1 MKTITVEQVGPTRW
15 ITLNR
20 TDKLNAINYDMV
32 NELRAEL
39 NSAAVDN
46 NTKVLVLTANGRAFS
61 SGYDLSELAE
71 DEISGALRWHGILE
85 DDVSLTMQLWSFPKP
100 TIAAVHGW
108 VLAGGC
114 ELAMA
119 CDMIIA
125 TDKAKFGEPEVK
137 YGSGPATL
145 LMPFIIGQK
154 KTNELL
160 FTGDTIDAEEALRLG
175 LINKVVSEES
185 LHDEVRALIKKIA
198 PTPLSTLRLTK
209 IGLIRAQEAT
219 GIRQA
224 ISANMDVSAI
234 LNGSDSPEQKE
245 FDDIVRKEGLKQALA
260 WRDARFEE
268 SLEAKQSEKGKGK

>member
-1 MKTITVEQVGPTRW
+1 
-15 ITLNR
+15 
-20 TDKLNAINYDMV
+20 
-32 NELRAEL
+32 
-39 NSAAVDN
+39 
-46 NTKVLVLTANGRAFS
+46 
-61 SGYDLSELAE
+61 
-71 DEISGALRWHGILE
+71 LE

-160 FTGDTIDAEEALRLG
+160 FTGDTIDAEEALRIG

-268 SLEAKQSEKGKGK
+268 SLEAKGKGK

>member
-1 MKTITVEQVGPTRW
+1 MSVINVEQVGPTRW

-20 TDKLNAINYDMV
+20 PDKLNAINEMV
-32 NELRAEL
+32 NALRAEL
-39 NSAAVDN
+39 NSAAVDD

-160 FTGDTIDAEEALRLG
+160 FTGDTIDAEEALRIG
-175 LINKVVSEES
+175 LINKIVPEEQ

-209 IGLIRAQEAT
+209 IGLIRAQEAI

-224 ISANMDVSAI
+224 ISANMDISAI
-234 LNGSDSPEQKE
+234 LNGSDSAEQKE

-268 SLEAKQSEKGKGK
+268 SLGDKGKGK

>member
-1 MKTITVEQVGPTRW
+1 MSVITVEQRGPARW

-20 TDKLNAINYDMV
+20 PDKLNAINYEMV
-32 NELRAEL
+32 NALRTEFT
-39 NSAAVDN
+39 SAAQDD
-46 NTKVLVLTANGRAFS
+46 NTKILVLTANGRAFS

-71 DEISGALRWHGILE
+71 DGISGALAWHKILE

-160 FTGDTIDAEEALRLG
+160 FTGDTIEAPEALALG
-175 LINKVVSEES
+175 LINKIVPEEE
-185 LHDEVRALIKKIA
+185 LVDAVNALIRKIA
-198 PTPLSTLRLTK
+198 PTPLSTLQLTK
-209 IGLIRAQEAT
+209 IGLIRAAEAT

-234 LNGSDSPEQKE
+234 LNGSDSPEQKL
-245 FDDIVRKEGLKQALA
+245 FDEIVRTDGLKAALA

-268 SLEAKQSEKGKGK
+268 SLTTKSGEDK

>member
-1 MKTITVEQVGPTRW
+1 
-15 ITLNR
+15 
-20 TDKLNAINYDMV
+20 
-32 NELRAEL
+32 
-39 NSAAVDN
+39 
-46 NTKVLVLTANGRAFS
+46 
-61 SGYDLSELAE
+61 
-71 DEISGALRWHGILE
+71 
-85 DDVSLTMQLWSFPKP
+85 MQLWSFPKP
-100 TIAAVHGW
+100 SIAAVHGW

-145 LMPFIIGQK
+145 LMPFVIGQK

-160 FTGDTIDAEEALRLG
+160 FTGDTIDAEEALRIG
-175 LINKVVSEES
+175 LINKVVPEDE

-209 IGLIRAQEAT
+209 IGLIRAQEAI

-224 ISANMDVSAI
+224 INANMDVSAI
-234 LNGSDSPEQKE
+234 LNGSDSAEQKE

-268 SLEAKQSEKGKGK
+268 SLGDKGKGK

>member
-1 MKTITVEQVGPTRW
+1 
-15 ITLNR
+15 
-20 TDKLNAINYDMV
+20 
-32 NELRAEL
+32 
-39 NSAAVDN
+39 
-46 NTKVLVLTANGRAFS
+46 
-61 SGYDLSELAE
+61 
-71 DEISGALRWHGILE
+71 
-85 DDVSLTMQLWSFPKP
+85 MQLWSFPKP

-160 FTGDTIDAEEALRLG
+160 FTGDTIDAEEALRIG
-175 LINKVVSEES
+175 LINKIVPEDQ

-209 IGLIRAQEAT
+209 IGLIRAQEAI

-224 ISANMDVSAI
+224 ISANMDISAI
-234 LNGSDSPEQKE
+234 LNGSDSAEQKE

-268 SLEAKQSEKGKGK
+268 SLGDKGKGK

>member
-1 MKTITVEQVGPTRW
+1 
-15 ITLNR
+15 
-20 TDKLNAINYDMV
+20 MV

-39 NSAAVDN
+39 NSAAVDDK
-46 NTKVLVLTANGRAFS
+46 TKVLVLTANGRAFS

-160 FTGDTIDAEEALRLG
+160 FTGDTIDAEEALRIG

-245 FDDIVRKEGLKQALA
+245 FDEIVRKEGLKQALA

-268 SLEAKQSEKGKGK
+268 SLDTKGKGK

>member
-1 MKTITVEQVGPTRW
+1 MSVISVEQVGPTRW

-20 TDKLNAINYDMV
+20 PDKLNAINYEMV
-32 NELRAEL
+32 NALRAEL
-39 NSAAVDN
+39 NSAAVDD

-160 FTGDTIDAEEALRLG
+160 FTGDTIDAEEALRIG
-175 LINKVVSEES
+175 LINKIVPEES
-185 LHDEVRALIKKIA
+185 LHDEVHALIKKIA

-209 IGLIRAQEAT
+209 IGLIRAQEAI

-268 SLEAKQSEKGKGK
+268 SLGDKGKGKK

>member
-1 MKTITVEQVGPTRW
+1 MSVITVEPVGPTRW

-20 TDKLNAINYDMV
+20 PDKLNAINYEMV
-32 NELRAEL
+32 NALRAEL
-39 NSAAVDN
+39 NSAAVDD

-160 FTGDTIDAEEALRLG
+160 FTGDTIDAEEALRIG
-175 LINKVVSEES
+175 LINKIVPEEQ

-209 IGLIRAQEAT
+209 IGLIRAQEAI

-224 ISANMDVSAI
+224 ISANMDISAI
-234 LNGSDSPEQKE
+234 LNGSDSAEQKE

-268 SLEAKQSEKGKGK
+268 SLGEKGKGK

>member
-1 MKTITVEQVGPTRW
+1 MERMSDVIIVEQKGPARW

-20 TDKLNAINYDMV
+20 PDKLNAINYEMV
-32 NELRAEL
+32 NALRAEL
-39 NSAAVDN
+39 ISAEVDR

-71 DEISGALRWHGILE
+71 DGISGALAWHAILK
-85 DDVSLTMQLWSFPKP
+85 DDVDLTMQLWSFPKP

-125 TDKAKFGEPEVK
+125 TDKANFGEPEVR

-160 FTGDTIDAEEALRLG
+160 FTGDTISAGEALSIG
-175 LINKVVSEES
+175 LINKVVPEAE
-185 LHDEVRALIKKIA
+185 LHDAVNTLIKKIA
-198 PTPLSTLRLTK
+198 PIPLSTLRLTK
-209 IGLIRAQEAT
+209 IGLIRAAEAT

-245 FDDIVRKEGLKQALA
+245 FDDIVRKDGLKAALA
-260 WRDARFEE
+260 WRDTRFEE
-268 SLEAKQSEKGKGK
+268 SLGDK

>member
-1 MKTITVEQVGPTRW
+1 MSDVVNPVILVEQKGPARW

-20 TDKLNAINYDMV
+20 PDKLNAINYEMV
-32 NELRAEL
+32 SALREALKSAE
-39 NSAAVDN
+39 ADD

-61 SGYDLSELAE
+61 SGYDLSELAA
-71 DEISGALRWHGILE
+71 DGITGALRWHSILQ
-85 DDVSLTMQLWSFPKP
+85 DDVGITMQLWGFQKP

-160 FTGDTIDAEEALRLG
+160 FTGETISAEEALRIG
-175 LINKVVSEES
+175 LINKVVPEAE
-185 LHDEVRALIKKIA
+185 LHNEVNALIKKIA

-209 IGLIRAQEAT
+209 IGLIRAAEAT

-224 ISANMDVSAI
+224 INANMDVSAI

-245 FDDIVRKEGLKQALA
+245 FDDIVRKDGLKAALA

-268 SLEAKQSEKGKGK
+268 SLGDK

>member
-1 MKTITVEQVGPTRW
+1 MKTLVVEQVGPTRW

-20 TDKLNAINYDMV
+20 PDKLNAINYDMV
-32 NELRAEL
+32 TELRAEL
-39 NSAAVDN
+39 DSAALDD

-61 SGYDLSELAE
+61 SGYDLSELAN
-71 DEISGALRWHGILE
+71 DEISGALRWHGILK

-119 CDMIIA
+119 CDIIIA
-125 TDKAKFGEPEVK
+125 TDKAKFGEPEIK

-160 FTGDTIDAEEALRLG
+160 FTGDTIDAEEALRIG
-175 LINKVVSEES
+175 LINKVVMEEDLYKEVS
-185 LHDEVRALIKKIA
+185 LLIKKIA

-209 IGLIRAQEAT
+209 LGLIRAQEAI

-224 ISANMDVSAI
+224 INANMDISAI
-234 LNGSDSPEQKE
+234 LNGSDSPEQRE
-245 FDDIVRKEGLKQALA
+245 FDEIVRKEGLKEALV
-260 WRDARFEE
+260 WRDARFEK
-268 SLEAKQSEKGKGK
+268 SLEERELENE